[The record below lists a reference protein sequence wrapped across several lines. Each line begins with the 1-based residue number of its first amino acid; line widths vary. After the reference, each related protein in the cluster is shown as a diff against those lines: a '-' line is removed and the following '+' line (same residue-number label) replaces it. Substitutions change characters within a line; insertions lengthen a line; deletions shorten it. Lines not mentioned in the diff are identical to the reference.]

1 MVSARGLLIGG
12 LIILL
17 GFFTIYTFISPD
29 FLFSIG
35 IDIKTFNAIQSQWSM
50 WGMVVG
56 IAIVIAGLISME
68 RFG

>member
-1 MVSARGLLIGG
+1 MVSARGMLVGG
-12 LIILL
+12 LIIIL
-17 GFFTIYTFISPD
+17 GFFMIYTFVSPD

-35 IDIKTFNAIQSQWSM
+35 IDIKTYNALMSQWNI
-50 WGMVVG
+50 WGIGVG

>member
-1 MVSARGLLIGG
+1 MVSARGILIGG
-12 LIILL
+12 CIILL

-35 IDIKTFNAIQSQWSM
+35 MDIKTYNTIMAQWNI
-50 WGMVVG
+50 WGIVIG

-68 RFG
+68 RFN